1 MVMVAFSKNEY
12 PHRNG
17 GNIYGKETMAYF
29 FSAPQDANYILANDD
44 ESETALLTLN
54 NDGSSIT
61 NKL

>member
-1 MVMVAFSKNEY
+1 MVAFSKKGNR
-12 PHRNG
+12 HRNG
-17 GNIYGKETMAYF
+17 GDIYGKETMVYF